1 LCAER
6 FFVPIFYGLFV
17 LITVQRCPLTEEDVA
32 RLYVAYGYVLFR
44 RCLAYLRDEAA
55 AQDAVQE
62 VFVRALRGIEG
73 FRQDSDARTWLC
85 RIADHLCVDWLR
97 RRRRNPVSLLGA
109 IEDVDATQAS
119 APGDAS
125 QRHEALRVARR
136 LMDNLDPFSQRLAVL
151 YFLDEC
157 TQEEVAEEL
166 GLSRRTI
173 GKKLK
178 QLLAKAR
185 ALGVSEVT

>member
-1 LCAER
+1 VDRAR
-6 FFVPIFYGLFV
+6 
-17 LITVQRCPLTEEDVA
+17 LTEDDVA
-32 RLYVAYGYVLFR
+32 RLYAAYGYILFR

-62 VFVRALRGIEG
+62 VFVRALRGLEG
-73 FRQDSDARTWLC
+73 FRHDSDPRTWLC
-85 RIADHLCVDWLR
+85 RIADHLCVDWVR
-97 RRRRNPVSLLGA
+97 RQRRSPVSLVGWT
-109 IEDVDATQAS
+109 ENDDATEQS
-119 APGDAS
+119 APGDLS
-125 QRHEALRVARR
+125 QRQEALRAARR
-136 LMDNLDPFSQRLAVL
+136 LMANLDPFSQRLAVL

-157 TQEEVAEEL
+157 TQDEVAEEL

-185 ALGVSEVT
+185 ALGVSEAT